1 MSRKEE
7 KERAVIRFY
16 EPHELEKKINQVNQ
30 SKKELGKALNK
41 DVQFIYEHDHKTY
54 YFADEDNTHY
64 KVIHNRGK
72 LIEYM
77 KMKS

>member
-7 KERAVIRFY
+7 KERAITTSISIY
-16 EPHELEKKINQVNQ
+16 ELEKKINQVNQ
-30 SKKELGKALNK
+30 SKKELSKALNK
-41 DVQFIYEHDHKTY
+41 DVQFIYEHDNNTY